1 MDKQNLEITLLL
13 EAILILSGFDFRRY
27 NRNSIKRRIEHR
39 VKLDKLE
46 SISRLTESIIYDEK
60 LLNQVLADFS
70 INVTEMFRDPKF
82 FRIFLE
88 EVLPTLYKIE
98 KIRIWHA
105 GCSTGEE
112 PYSMAILLDEL
123 GLLDRTLI
131 FATDMN
137 EAVLDRAKEGRLPIN
152 KIDKY
157 ANNYLHAG
165 GKYDLSKYYT
175 IDDNT
180 AILHPYLRNSI
191 VFAQHNLVTDSS
203 FQEFD
208 IIICRNVLIYFNFD
222 LQEEIHQLFYE
233 SLRVGGFLGL
243 GNKETIQFTS
253 FEEKY
258 EVINRYEHI
267 YKKVKKVT

>member
-88 EVLPTLYKIE
+88 EVLPTLYKRE

-157 ANNYLHAG
+157 SNNYLHAG

-258 EVINRYEHI
+258 EVINRYERI

>member
-157 ANNYLHAG
+157 SNNYLHAG